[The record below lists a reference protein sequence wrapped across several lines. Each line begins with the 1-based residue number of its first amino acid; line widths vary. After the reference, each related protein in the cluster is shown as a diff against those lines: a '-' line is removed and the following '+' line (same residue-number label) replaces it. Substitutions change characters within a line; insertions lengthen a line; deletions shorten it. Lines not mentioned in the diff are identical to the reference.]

1 MIGIDMLAWIVCYG
15 MEISSTEINI
25 CKKTALTLIY
35 GNGQLIRP
43 DVCSTIK
50 FLYCSE
56 KK

>member
-1 MIGIDMLAWIVCYG
+1 MYFILWNG
-15 MEISSTEINI
+15 NI
-25 CKKTALTLIY
+25 FNRDQHLQKTALTLIY